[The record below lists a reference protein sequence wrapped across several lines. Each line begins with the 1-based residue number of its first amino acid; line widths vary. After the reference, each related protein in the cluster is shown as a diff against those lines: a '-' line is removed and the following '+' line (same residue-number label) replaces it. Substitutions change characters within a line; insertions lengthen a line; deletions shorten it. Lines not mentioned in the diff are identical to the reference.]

1 MAHGNKYYQRWFKP
15 LRVLIYRNHS
25 DKTLHDKGI
34 LDPGV
39 VCFKEIN
46 NLKSRNLPSSHH
58 QATSLT
64 SHNHSLQASFLA
76 TMAIKLNIT
85 KGTTDPGVDC
95 FEQ

>member
-46 NLKSRNLPSSHH
+46 NPKINATCP
-58 QATSLT
+58 QAT
-64 SHNHSLQASFLA
+64 
-76 TMAIKLNIT
+76 T
-85 KGTTDPGVDC
+85 KQPL
-95 FEQ
+95 